1 MDVSIIIVSFN
12 AGNYLNKCLLSV
24 KKETASNYEIIV
36 VDNHSRDDSVD
47 IVKKYYPDVKLV
59 EFQENVGFAKANN
72 IAFKAANG
80 RYVFMLNPD
89 TVVLNGA
96 IDKLVKFMDH
106 NKSAGAC
113 GPKNL
118 NTDLSLQYN
127 CHHFPSLLLS
137 LWEYLQLKRF
147 FPHSRI
153 FGREHM
159 SYWDYNIVKEIDW
172 ITGCSLLIR
181 KKVLDRI
188 GFLDE
193 NYFMY
198 SEECDLCFR
207 MKKNNY
213 LTLFYPGA
221 SIIHYGGQ
229 SSLKQEQQKTFSKTI
244 VKYLFQSRYYFYR
257 KNYGKGWEILL
268 RLLDMIYFGISLIKN
283 KVFFLKK
290 NRKEKIALA
299 EEVLCTTLL
308 NN

>member
-12 AGNYLNKCLLSV
+12 AGDYLNKCLLSI

-47 IVKKYYPDVKLV
+47 IVKKYYPEVKLV
-59 EFQENVGFAKANN
+59 ELQENVGFAKANN

-80 RYVFMLNPD
+80 CYVFMLNPD

-96 IDKLVKFMDH
+96 IDKLVQFMDN

-118 NTDLSLQYN
+118 NPDLSLQYN
-127 CHHFPSLLLS
+127 CHHFPSLFLS

-159 SYWDYNIVKEIDW
+159 SYWDYNKVKKVDW

-207 MKKNNY
+207 IKKNNY

-221 SIIHYGGQ
+221 SIVHYGGQ
-229 SSLKQEQQKTFSKTI
+229 SSLKQEQQKSFSKTI

-257 KNYGKGWEILL
+257 KNYGKSWEILL
-268 RLLDMIYFGISLIKN
+268 RLLDMIYFGISFIKN

-290 NRKEKIALA
+290 NRKERIALA
-299 EEVLCTTLL
+299 EEILRTTLL
-308 NN
+308 HN